1 MAAGGRNPQKSA
13 MARAKRQAKDAEMS
27 RGGGGAAA
35 MAERRGAGMDAKLA
49 ETQARKAA
57 VAERAAEKK
66 KKEEME
72 AEKARKKAEREAK
85 ERAKE
90 EQKAGGDQKLKE
102 VEAQFTP
109 LVKKGGQLQD
119 AGDLEGALALYQ
131 EALDG
136 FKSNGFKRPKLKEK
150 LDEVKAKLAET
161 AAPEPEIDQSV
172 EVEEEC

>member
-13 MARAKRQAKDAEMS
+13 LARAKRQAKDAEMS
-27 RGGGGAAA
+27 KGGGGAAA
-35 MAERRGAGMDAKLA
+35 MAERRGAGMADKIA

-66 KKEEME
+66 KKEERE
-72 AEKARKKAEREAK
+72 AEKATKKAEREAK
-85 ERAKE
+85 ERSKE
-90 EQKAGGDQKLKE
+90 EQKAGGDKKLKE
-102 VEAQFTP
+102 LEAQLTP
-109 LVKKGGQLQD
+109 LVKKGGERQD

-131 EALDG
+131 EAMNG
-136 FKSNGFKRPKLKEK
+136 FTSNGFKRPKLKEK

-172 EVEEEC
+172 EVEAEC